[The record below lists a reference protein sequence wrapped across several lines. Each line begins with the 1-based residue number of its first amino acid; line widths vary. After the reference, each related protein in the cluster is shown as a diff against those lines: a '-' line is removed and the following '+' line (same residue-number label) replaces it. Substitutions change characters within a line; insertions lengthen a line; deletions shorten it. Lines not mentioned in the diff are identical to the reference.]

1 MRPRGGKSGISVL
14 VLTFNEEVNLPKCLE
29 SLKWSD
35 DVVVLDS
42 FSQDRTRK
50 IADAAGVRFVQHA
63 FTGFGDQRN
72 WAFDHISFKNSWVL
86 VLDADECVPPALA
99 QEMLFCVR
107 SASEEVAAFR
117 LRRRFYFWGRW
128 LRYSSLYPTWV
139 VRLIRLGR
147 IRYVN
152 RGHAETQMV
161 DGLVEALEND
171 LIDEN
176 AKGMHEWWERQN
188 DYSTKEA
195 LYELKQPLMP
205 LSALLSA
212 DPLKRREVLKALA
225 RRIPFRAFFYFLYC
239 YVVRMGFRDGIA
251 GLRFALMKAMYTQ
264 MIQLKKYEFSHF
276 GYPATKSVPIEKAV
290 GKTAARSR
298 KKRRA

>member
-1 MRPRGGKSGISVL
+1 MRPRGGKPGISVL
-14 VLTFNEEVNLPKCLE
+14 VLTFNEEANLPKCLE

-72 WAFDHISFKNSWVL
+72 WAFGNIPFKNEWVL
-86 VLDADECVPPALA
+86 VLDADECVPSALG
-99 QEMLFCVR
+99 QEMLSAVA

-152 RGHAETQMV
+152 RGHAETQVV
-161 DGLVEALEND
+161 DGQIEALQND

-195 LYELKQPLMP
+195 IYELKQPAAP
-205 LSALLSA
+205 LSALFSV
-212 DPLKRREVLKALA
+212 DPLKRREVLKALS
-225 RRIPFRAFFYFLYC
+225 RRMPFRALFYFLYC
-239 YVVRMGFRDGIA
+239 YGVRMGFRDGIA

-276 GYPATKSVPIEKAV
+276 GYPAAKNAPEEKAAS
-290 GKTAARSR
+290 KTTTRPR